1 MTNEDPDDATAGNVN
16 CNGAI
21 VVREKSTLTLD
32 DIFEYLSRNPK
43 IIFKSQQIDDP
54 ELSGDEKKSIAFE
67 VFRKNP
73 KTFIMRFGPYLD
85 AEHLEFFE
93 ELALPEHQDQ
103 DEFNYILEDLHIKLE
118 KRQSCVKNRRYTAT
132 QKMHEYFSETEMMK
146 REPHLYHELVGQ
158 YLSEEERTQRDT
170 YDVRNTTFSGILL
183 NKMDR
188 DNAEEILQKQQE
200 DQDDDEDTPQSR
212 NESSDE
218 EDEYASPAYR
228 QQWGNFD
235 DENIPCTSSKVIKKQ
250 KKAKKKVKQQ
260 KFITAG
266 EREILRQ
273 EFVGIMKAKFL
284 NGQDKEFDYSQVDD
298 NAELDDLNQLN
309 QDKEDEYFGESSEE
323 DENGCISR
331 MDDEDDLD
339 RRLNEESDDDLDVYM
354 SHLNQHHS
362 LKANSLN

>member
-1 MTNEDPDDATAGNVN
+1 MTNKDLEDVAAGNDSSVV
-16 CNGAI
+16 
-21 VVREKSTLTLD
+21 VVREKSTVKLEE
-32 DIFEYLSRNPK
+32 IFEYLSQNSK

-54 ELSGDEKKSIAFE
+54 ELSIDEKKSIAKE
-67 VFRKNP
+67 VFAKNP
-73 KTFIMRFGPYLD
+73 KTFIMRFGQYLNVK
-85 AEHLEFFE
+85 HVEFFE
-93 ELALPEHQDQ
+93 ELENIPIEDQ
-103 DEFNYILEDLHIKLE
+103 DEFNYLLDDLHVKLE
-118 KRQSCVKNRRYTAT
+118 KRKSCVKNRRYTAT

-188 DNAEEILQKQQE
+188 DNAEEVLQKQQE
-200 DQDDDEDTPQSR
+200 DEDDDDDTPLSR
-212 NESSDE
+212 EESSDE
-218 EDEYASPAYR
+218 EEEYASPSYR

-266 EREILRQ
+266 ERDILKQ
-273 EFVGIMKAKFL
+273 EFIGIMKAKFL
-284 NGQDKEFDYSQVDD
+284 NGEDKEFNYDEVDD

-309 QDKEDEYFGESSEE
+309 QDKEDEYFGESSE
-323 DENGCISR
+323 DENCIER
-331 MDDEDDLD
+331 MDDEDDNE
-339 RRLNEESDDDLDVYM
+339 RPEEESDDDLDVYM
-354 SHLNQHHS
+354 THLNQHHS
-362 LKANSLN
+362 LKTNSLIQ